1 MRVKQII
8 HYAASRIWQ
17 ELQLLE
23 DVNILDIWF
32 RQQTA
37 KSARVAYAK

>member
-1 MRVKQII
+1 LAILAILHQKELMRVKQII

-23 DVNILDIWF
+23 DVNILDI
-32 RQQTA
+32 
-37 KSARVAYAK
+37 